1 MRTIKKDRRGLESD
15 RYRERS
21 RRRDDGGRVV
31 DIVDSRDDASGGMTS
46 TEAIVAAGSSFSRF
60 RRRCGNSDCGNPSRT
75 LLLVAVFGRLC
86 SVDGAF
92 ARSLAAAPADIPC
105 CTRSLLG
112 YKALPGAVG
121 DPFDLLAEK

>member
-15 RYRERS
+15 RYKERS

-46 TEAIVAAGSSFSRF
+46 TEAIVAAGLSFSRF
-60 RRRCGNSDCGNPSRT
+60 RRRCGSSSCGNPLRT
-75 LLLVAVFGRLC
+75 LLLAAVFERSC

-92 ARSLAAAPADIPC
+92 VRSLAVAPADTPC
-105 CTRSLLG
+105 RTRSLLG
-112 YKALPGAVG
+112 CKALPGGVE